1 MANTKTT
8 QKEYFAQ
15 IIALA
20 KANERTDLVEF
31 CESRIALLE
40 KKSGKVSAKKTAE
53 VDANTTAVYDALVAV
68 GKPVTV
74 SELTKTATNAVKDF
88 APQKTSAYLKKLVES
103 GKVVRVVEKKTA
115 LFSVAQ

>member
-1 MANTKTT
+1 MANTKVT
-8 QKEYFAQ
+8 QKDYFAQ

-20 KANERTDLVEF
+20 KANERADLVEF

-53 VDANTTAVYDALVAV
+53 VDANTKAVYDALVAV

-74 SELTKTATNAVKDF
+74 SELTKTATNVVKDF
-88 APQKTSAYLKKLVES
+88 APQKTSAYLKKLVDG
-103 GKVVRVVEKKTA
+103 GKAVRTMDKKTA
-115 LFSVAQ
+115 LFTAVQ